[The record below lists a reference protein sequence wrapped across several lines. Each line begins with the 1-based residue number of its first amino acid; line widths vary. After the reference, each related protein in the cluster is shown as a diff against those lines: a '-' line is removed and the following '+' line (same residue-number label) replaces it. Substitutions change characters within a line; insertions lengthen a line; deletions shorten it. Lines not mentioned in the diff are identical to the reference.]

1 MATVKLDVDKCRAA
15 FPGIKD
21 GYLFGDNAG
30 GSQCLKSVVDK
41 LADYLLYTNVQLG
54 ADYSVSVTSTKR
66 TDEGFAST
74 AKLFNAASPAEIT
87 LGNSSTNMPETI
99 ARAMEPIIRDND
111 EFIVSDADHEAN
123 TGSWVRLAQRKGLKL
138 HHWVPKP
145 SPGSKNPYAVSLRI
159 EDLVPLLN
167 QNTRLVAFTAC
178 SNILGEFVDVESVV
192 KLVREKTRRPGN
204 ERGAEVSIDCVAYA
218 PHRQIDVQK
227 WDADYVFFS
236 YYKVYGPHS
245 AALYTRADSHKQLH
259 SLAHYFLPTNEGSPY
274 KLQPGGPGY
283 ERSYAVTAV
292 LEYLYSLSPSGNDLS
307 AAFDSIARHEA
318 DIMRPLIEFLLSP
331 EAYNR
336 GVRIVGPESADPQ
349 VRAPTISFVVV
360 GDKPVRSPDIV
371 KKFDELA
378 DVGIRYGHFYAHRL
392 FVRLGLDPDDGVVR
406 ISLVHYN
413 TVAEAERLVKRLK
426 EILL

>member
-1 MATVKLDVDKCRAA
+1 MVTAKLDVEKCRAA
-15 FPGIKD
+15 FPGLKD

-41 LADYLLYTNVQLG
+41 VADYLMYTNVQLG
-54 ADYSVSVTSTKR
+54 ADYSLSVTSSKR
-66 TDEGFAST
+66 ADQGFATT

-87 LGNSSTNMPETI
+87 LGNSSTNMPETV
-99 ARAMEPIIRDND
+99 ARAMEPIIKDSD
-111 EFIVSDADHEAN
+111 EIIVSDADHEAN
-123 TGSWVRLAQRKGLKL
+123 VGSWVRLAERKGLKL
-138 HHWVPKP
+138 HHWVAKAN
-145 SPGSKNPYAVSLRI
+145 PGSKNPYAVSLRI
-159 EDLVPLLN
+159 EDLIPLLN

-178 SNILGEFVDVESVV
+178 SNILGEFVDVEKVIKV
-192 KLVREKTRRPGN
+192 IREKTRRSGN

-236 YYKVYGPHS
+236 YYKVYGLHS
-245 AALYTRADSHKQLH
+245 SALYTRADSHKQLH

-283 ERSYAVTAV
+283 ERSYAISAV
-292 LEYLYSLSPSGNDLS
+292 LEYFYSLSPSGDDLS
-307 AAFDSIARHEA
+307 TTFDLIAQHEA
-318 DIMRPLIEFLLSP
+318 DLMRPLLECLLSP
-331 EAYNR
+331 EMYNR
-336 GVRIVGPESADPQ
+336 GVRIVGPESMDPKI
-349 VRAPTISFVVV
+349 RAPTISFVVV
-360 GDKPVRSPDIV
+360 GDKPVRSQDIV
-371 KKFDELA
+371 KKFDELG

-413 TVAEAERLVKRLK
+413 TVTEAERLVKRLR
-426 EILL
+426 EVLL

>member
-1 MATVKLDVDKCRAA
+1 MAAAKLDVEKCRAA
-15 FPGIKD
+15 FPGLKD

-41 LADYLLYTNVQLG
+41 LAHYLLYTNVQLG
-54 ADYSVSVTSTKR
+54 ADYSLSVTSSKR
-66 TDEGFAST
+66 
-74 AKLFNAASPAEIT
+74 LFNAASPAEIT

-99 ARAMEPIIRDND
+99 ARAMEPIIKDND
-111 EFIVSDADHEAN
+111 EIIVSDADHEAN
-123 TGSWVRLAQRKGLKL
+123 TGSWVRLAERKGLKL
-138 HHWVPKP
+138 HHWVPKVA
-145 SPGSKNPYAVSLRI
+145 PGSKNPYAVSLRI
-159 EDLVPLLN
+159 EDLIPLLN

-178 SNILGEFVDVESVV
+178 SNILGEFVDVENVIRII
-192 KLVREKTRRPGN
+192 REKTKRPGN

-245 AALYTRADSHKQLH
+245 SALYTRADSHKQLH
-259 SLAHYFLPTNEGSPY
+259 SLAHYFLPS
-274 KLQPGGPGY
+274 
-283 ERSYAVTAV
+283 AV
-292 LEYLYSLSPSGNDLS
+292 LEYFQSLSSSGNDLS
-307 AAFDSIARHEA
+307 AAFDLIAQHEA
-318 DIMRPLIEFLLSP
+318 DVMRPLMECLLSP
-331 EAYNR
+331 EMYNR
-336 GVRIVGPESADPQ
+336 GVRIVGPESADAQ

-360 GDKPVRSPDIV
+360 GDKPVRSQDVV
-371 KKFDELA
+371 KKFDEL
-378 DVGIRYGHFYAHRL
+378 GTYGHFYAHRL

-426 EILL
+426 EVLL

>member
-1 MATVKLDVDKCRAA
+1 MFSWV
-15 FPGIKD
+15 
-21 GYLFGDNAG
+21 
-30 GSQCLKSVVDK
+30 S
-41 LADYLLYTNVQLG
+41 

-111 EFIVSDADHEAN
+111 EFIVSDADHEGELPTPARGSASRSARDSN
-123 TGSWVRLAQRKGLKL
+123 YTTGY
-138 HHWVPKP
+138 P
-145 SPGSKNPYAVSLRI
+145 SLTRIKNPYAVSLRI

-192 KLVREKTRRPGN
+192 KLVREKTSGLGMNVEQRFR
-204 ERGAEVSIDCVAYA
+204 SIVL
-218 PHRQIDVQK
+218 RMRLI
-227 WDADYVFFS
+227 
-236 YYKVYGPHS
+236 VYGPHS

-259 SLAHYFLPTNEGSPY
+259 SLAHYFLPTGEGSPY

-283 ERSYAVTAV
+283 ERSYAATAV
-292 LEYLYSLSPSGNDLS
+292 LEYLYSLSPSGDDLS
-307 AAFDSIARHEA
+307 SAFDSIGQHEA
-318 DIMRPLIEFLLSP
+318 DIMRPLIEFLVSP

-371 KKFDELA
+371 KKFDELG

-392 FVRLGLDPDDGVVR
+392 FVRLGLDPTMSGSDFSR
-406 ISLVHYN
+406 AL
-413 TVAEAERLVKRLK
+413 
-426 EILL
+426 

>member
-1 MATVKLDVDKCRAA
+1 MATAKLDVDKCRAA
-15 FPGIKD
+15 FPGLKD

-30 GSQCLKSVVDK
+30 GSQCLKSVVDR

-54 ADYSVSVTSTKR
+54 ADYSLSVTSTKR
-66 TDEGFAST
+66 VEEGFVTT

-87 LGNSSTNMPETI
+87 LGHSSTNMPETI
-99 ARAMEPIIRDND
+99 ARAMEPIIKDDD
-111 EFIVSDADHEAN
+111 EIVVSDADHEAN
-123 TGSWVRLAQRKGLKL
+123 TGSWVRLTERKGLKL
-138 HHWVPKP
+138 HHWVPKAAP
-145 SPGSKNPYAVSLRI
+145 DSKNPYAVSLHI
-159 EDLVPLLN
+159 EDLIPLLN

-178 SNILGEFVDVESVV
+178 SNILGEFVDVENVIKV
-192 KLVREKTRRPGN
+192 IREKTKRPGN

-227 WDADYVFFS
+227 WGADYVFFS

-245 AALYTRADSHKQLH
+245 SALYTRADLHKQLH
-259 SLAHYFLPTNEGSPY
+259 SLAHYFLPTDEGSPY

-292 LEYLYSLSPSGNDLS
+292 LDYFYSLSTSGDDLS
-307 AAFDSIARHEA
+307 TAFDLITQHEA
-318 DIMRPLIEFLLSP
+318 DIMRPLMGSM
-331 EAYNR
+331 
-336 GVRIVGPESADPQ
+336 DPK

-360 GDKPVRSPDIV
+360 GDKPARSQDVV
-371 KKFDELA
+371 KKFDELG

-392 FVRLGLDPDDGVVR
+392 FVRLGLNPEDGVVR

-426 EILL
+426 EVLL

>member
-1 MATVKLDVDKCRAA
+1 MATAKLDVDKCRAA
-15 FPGIKD
+15 FPE
-21 GYLFGDNAG
+21 
-30 GSQCLKSVVDK
+30 SRM
-41 LADYLLYTNVQLG
+41 G

-123 TGSWVRLAQRKGLKL
+123 TGSWVRLAQCKGLKL

-192 KLVREKTRRPGN
+192 KL
-204 ERGAEVSIDCVAYA
+204 
-218 PHRQIDVQK
+218 IDVQK

-371 KKFDELA
+371 KKFDELG